1 MNFTELYQRIRS
13 IDEGTAQEPTA
24 PGGVIKTKNA
34 DGTLTDLP
42 VYVDEVLKW
51 TK

>member
-1 MNFTELYQRIRS
+1 VIP
-13 IDEGTAQEPTA
+13 DENIVFVRLGHKRGE
-24 PGGVIKTKNA
+24 KNA

-42 VYVDEVLKW
+42 IYVDEVLKW